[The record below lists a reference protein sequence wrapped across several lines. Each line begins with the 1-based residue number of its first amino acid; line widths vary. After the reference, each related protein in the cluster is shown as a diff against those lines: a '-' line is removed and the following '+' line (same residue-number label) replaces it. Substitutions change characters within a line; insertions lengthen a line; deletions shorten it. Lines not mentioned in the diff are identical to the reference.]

1 MSGFPTL
8 GPVVTYAL
16 PAAIFAGTLI
26 AIQTAI
32 VGAFAERLNP
42 FVASTW
48 VHLGGLVFAAVGVLV
63 ARLGFQTDVVRQAPW
78 GLLAGVAGV
87 LLVTGIAIAV
97 GGIGLASTLA
107 IVTGVQLLV
116 GFGLEASGLLGRTV
130 PFDPVRLG
138 GAALIVLGVYLVAG
152 RGPGVGA

>member
-1 MSGFPTL
+1 VRL
-8 GPVVTYAL
+8 AVT
-16 PAAIFAGTLI
+16 AAVIAGVLI
-26 AIQTAI
+26 AVQSAVI
-32 VGAFAERLNP
+32 GAFGERLHP

-48 VHLGGLVFAAVGVLV
+48 VHVGGLAFGLTGVLV
-63 ARLGFQTDVVRQAPW
+63 ARLGFQVDVVRQTPW

-116 GFGLEASGLLGRTV
+116 GFLLESSGVLGRTV
-130 PFDPVRLG
+130 ALDPVRLL
-138 GAALIVLGVYLVAG
+138 GAGLIVAGVYLVAS
-152 RGPGVGA
+152 RGPG